1 MGAFFIYVTWRG
13 KGSEQ
18 LPLTYLSAFENDMD
32 MKFKPVVA
40 LYILIL
46 KMFSKLVLKND
57 FEISKNMLGA
67 LQKYGT
73 HWRRWV

>member
-1 MGAFFIYVTWRG
+1 MFIRKNQLFDPIMGAFFIYVTWRG

-40 LYILIL
+40 LYILN
-46 KMFSKLVLKND
+46 LKNY
-57 FEISKNMLGA
+57 FEINFKKLFRN
-67 LQKYGT
+67 
-73 HWRRWV
+73 

>member
-1 MGAFFIYVTWRG
+1 MFIRKNQLFDPIMGAFFIYVTWRG
-13 KGSEQ
+13 KGSEE

-46 KMFSKLVLKND
+46 KND
-57 FEISKNMLGA
+57 FEISFEK
-67 LQKYGT
+67 
-73 HWRRWV
+73 

>member
-1 MGAFFIYVTWRG
+1 MFIRKNQLFDPIMGAFFIYVTWRG

-40 LYILIL
+40 NILI
-46 KMFSKLVLKND
+46 SKND
-57 FEISKNMLGA
+57 FEISFK
-67 LQKYGT
+67 K
-73 HWRRWV
+73 